1 MRLIGLI
8 QAENKNEAPQ
18 YDGTWRDA
26 DPAEVKAKMDA
37 GVTYT
42 YRFKV
47 PKGKVSLILV
57 SLGVVQS
64 LLSCGNQVSTT
75 IWCLFRAAKSKEST
89 FCICRNPY
97 REGSY

>member
-1 MRLIGLI
+1 MPKFWFHLF

-26 DPAEVKAKMDA
+26 DPAKVKAKMDA

-47 PKGKVSLILV
+47 PKGKVGCRIFFFRDTTYCSMYAAVVHAVLIPV
-57 SLGVVQS
+57 
-64 LLSCGNQVSTT
+64 LSQKVMLWNILASC
-75 IWCLFRAAKSKEST
+75 CLA
-89 FCICRNPY
+89 
-97 REGSY
+97 